1 MTGPELLRRR
11 TELGISLEEL
21 AESIQEH
28 VDQVRG
34 YERSPGKLPTQLGIQ
49 LEYAMA
55 WMDRTNRLNAAG
67 LTSCPEMEQIFAG
80 MKPGRKGEVERR
92 IKLADQHTLTCERC
106 QAREAMMKTFPPLP
120 RVPMPASARFFLAL
134 NAQIQRLPAMLR
146 PAVWGAVMIGGMTLV
161 RAGFYFLFH
170 PARPL
175 QAIGAVC
182 AAIGVGAYGGAV
194 GGVAYGVT
202 RPRTLRFGRLGDYLT
217 GIACAFAY
225 LFAFAIPIN
234 LFTDDDMFR
243 GTTSWL
249 IFVVLALVFGAI
261 LGHSMFKSEGRKS
274 EMA

>member
-1 MTGPELLRRR
+1 LTGPDLLRRR
-11 TELGISLEEL
+11 TELGISVDEL
-21 AESIQEH
+21 AELLNEH

-34 YERSPGKLPTQLGIQ
+34 YEQTSGKLPAGLTRR
-49 LEYAMA
+49 LEYWLA
-55 WMDRTNRLNAAG
+55 WRDREKRLEAAG
-67 LTSCPEMEQIFAG
+67 LPACA
-80 MKPGRKGEVERR
+80 EVEG
-92 IKLADQHTLTCERC
+92 ILEGLATAKGKALERVTKSADEHLLSCERC
-106 QAREAMMKTFPPLP
+106 KARQALAETLPPLP
-120 RVPMPASARFFLAL
+120 PAPMPASARFFLAL

-146 PAVWGAVMIGGMTLV
+146 PAAWGAVMIGGMTLV